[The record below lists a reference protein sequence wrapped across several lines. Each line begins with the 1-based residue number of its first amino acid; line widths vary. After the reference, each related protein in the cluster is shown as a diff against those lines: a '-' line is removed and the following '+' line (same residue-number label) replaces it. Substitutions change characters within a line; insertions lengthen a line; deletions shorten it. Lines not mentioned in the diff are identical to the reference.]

1 MVKQPKNLFL
11 KGLSSSYLQFAI
23 VTIVGLWLTPYVLTF
38 LSKAEY
44 GVFAIFID
52 LIAWI
57 ALIEITNGVMQ
68 SKLAHYYANDKLE
81 EAQKLATSAFW
92 SQTAIAVLILIVSIT
107 LSFNLDLIVDQ
118 KEPIP
123 YLKEAFILLA
133 IASSI
138 DLVGRTY
145 ASIMVASKRIYL
157 DNFINIFIFL
167 FRVALMVIFLQEG
180 YQILSLVIANLIT
193 SIMAVFIKLYRVHKL
208 GLSFSL
214 HPKNTSMEK
223 IFFLYDNG
231 KWFSL
236 GSLAGLL
243 IFNIDRIIAGKM
255 LGLEIVTIYIITLKL
270 YDLLEKMLSKVIGIS
285 RPFIAEL
292 YAKKEY
298 RQLSELFIFMDQI
311 YTFLA
316 WGIGFGVLVL
326 SSWFIEWWVGP
337 DFYGGDILSFFM
349 FLNFALQAMV
359 MPKRAYLASTLY
371 EVKKQNIARV
381 IEGMLNLVL
390 SIVLVQYFDLI
401 GLVLG
406 SALATLFGSNLTYSY
421 FVRELLRKNGFAIH
435 YSKMFW
441 ISIGVIFGGSVYL
454 LYVGQLHSYF
464 YVIGIYILYV
474 AIILIYMQKHLM
486 NNEYMQLALKRL
498 KILSKVTS

>member
-1 MVKQPKNLFL
+1 MPKKSKNLFL

-68 SKLAHYYANDKLE
+68 SKLAHYYGTDKLY
-81 EAQKLATSAFW
+81 EAKKLASSAFW
-92 SQTAIAVLILIVSIT
+92 SQSVVAILILIISIT
-107 LSFNLDLIVDQ
+107 LSFNLELIVDL

-123 YLKEAFILLA
+123 YLKEAFILIA

-145 ASIMVASKRIYL
+145 ASIIVASKRIYI

-167 FRVALMVIFLQEG
+167 FRVALMVMFLQAG
-180 YQILSLVIANLIT
+180 YQILSLAIANLIT
-193 SIMAVFIKLYRVHKL
+193 SIIAVFIKLYRVNKL
-208 GLSFSL
+208 GFSFPI
-214 HPKNTSMEK
+214 HPKNISMEK
-223 IFFLYDNG
+223 ISFLYSNG
-231 KWFSL
+231 KWFTL

-243 IFNIDRIIAGKM
+243 IFNIDRIIAGKV
-255 LGLEIVTIYIITLKL
+255 LGLEVVTIYIITLKL
-270 YDLLEKMLSKVIGIS
+270 YDLSEKMLAKVIGIS
-285 RPFIAEL
+285 RPFIGDL

-298 RQLSELFIFMDQI
+298 KKLSELFIFMDQI

-316 WGIGFGVLVL
+316 WGVGFGVLVL

-337 DFYGGDILSFFM
+337 GFYGGDLLSFFM

-359 MPKRAYLASTLY
+359 MPKRAFLASTLY
-371 EVKKQNIARV
+371 EVKKQNVVRLM
-381 IEGMLNLVL
+381 EGIFNLIL
-390 SIVLVQYFDLI
+390 SIILIHYFELI
-401 GLVLG
+401 GLLIASVI
-406 SALATLFGSNLTYSY
+406 ATLFGSNITYSY
-421 FVRELLRKNGFAIH
+421 FVRELLKKNGFVIH

-441 ISIGVIFGGSVYL
+441 VSIGIILSGSIYL
-454 LYVGQLHSYF
+454 LFVDKLHSYG
-464 YVIGIYILYV
+464 YVISIYIIYIAMV
-474 AIILIYMQKHLM
+474 LIYIQNYLM
-486 NNEYMQLALKRL
+486 KNEYMNLVLKKL
-498 KILSKVTS
+498 KTVLKVTS

>member
-1 MVKQPKNLFL
+1 MRKQTQSLFS
-11 KGLSSSYLQFAI
+11 KGLSSSYLQFGI
-23 VTIVGLWLTPYVLTF
+23 VTLVGLWFTPYVLTF

-44 GVFAIFID
+44 GAFAIFID

-68 SKLAHYYANDKLE
+68 SKLVHYYGTGELE
-81 EAQKLATSAFW
+81 EANKLATSAFW
-92 SQTAIAVLILIVSIT
+92 SQTAIALLILVISIT
-107 LSFNLDLIVDQ
+107 LSFNLELIVNQ

-123 YLKEAFILLA
+123 YLREAFILIG

-145 ASIMVASKRIYL
+145 ASIMVASKRIYI
-157 DNFINIFIFL
+157 NNYINILIFL
-167 FRVALMVIFLQEG
+167 FRVGLMIMFLQEG
-180 YQILSLVIANLIT
+180 YQILSLAIANLIT
-193 SIMAVFIKLYRVHKL
+193 SILSVLIKLYRVNKL
-208 GLSFSL
+208 GLLFSL
-214 HPKNTSMEK
+214 HPKNISMEK

-231 KWFSL
+231 KWFML
-236 GSLAGLL
+236 GTLAGLL

-270 YDLLEKMLSKVIGIS
+270 YDLSEKMLSKVIGIS
-285 RPFIAEL
+285 RPFIGDL
-292 YAKKEY
+292 YAKKKY
-298 RQLSELFIFMDQI
+298 RQLSELFIFMDQT

-326 SSWFIEWWVGP
+326 SAWFIEWWVGP

-381 IEGMLNLVL
+381 IEGIINLVL
-390 SIVLVQYFDLI
+390 SIILVRYF
-401 GLVLG
+401 GLVGLVMG
-406 SALATLFGSNLTYSY
+406 SALATLFCSNLTYSY
-421 FVRELLRKNGFAIH
+421 FVRKLLKKNGFVVH
-435 YSKMFW
+435 YSKIFW
-441 ISIGVIFGGSVYL
+441 IAIGVLLGGSVYL
-454 LYVGQLHSYF
+454 LYFEQLHSYF
-464 YVIGIYILYV
+464 YVIDIYILYV
-474 AIILIYMQKHLM
+474 TIITIYIHKHLM
-486 NNEYMQLALKRL
+486 KNEYMQLVLKKL
-498 KILSKVTS
+498 KKYQR